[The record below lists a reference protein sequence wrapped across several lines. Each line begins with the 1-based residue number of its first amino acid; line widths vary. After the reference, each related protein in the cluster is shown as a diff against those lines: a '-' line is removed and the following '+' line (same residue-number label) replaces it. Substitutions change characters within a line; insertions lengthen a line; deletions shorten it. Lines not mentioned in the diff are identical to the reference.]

1 MAPKRSPSP
10 AKARGA
16 ASPRETRPP
25 SPRGARAKSPKG
37 GSQEGTARKGG
48 GPANWPVCE
57 YCNQKFAPAS
67 LPIHQKSC
75 RMKPELIE
83 EQKGIEELM
92 KLEGPRPINPNAD
105 WERCPNCGERYG
117 EFALPPHMKRCKRLL
132 PWGKV
137 TDGKQYG
144 TGPPPKK
151 EPSFLDFLPQV
162 LPKAF
167 DDLGSGLSKE
177 ELERLRGLFD
187 EHDADKNEALDQ
199 AEMTA
204 LLKQCVPQR
213 VKDVDSLLTEF
224 QLADEDGS
232 GCVSFAELARYYA
245 VLKDMGAEALPAEMI
260 EWLRMLFERFDGD
273 CDGQL
278 QMGELATLLC
288 QCFPSRA
295 KDAKKL
301 SSEIRGAD
309 VNGDGTISF
318 HEFLRFYEMML
329 ASGAEFDE
337 LAKMFHVHDA
347 NGDGVLDEH
356 EFLQLLHQVF
366 PEQCDENEAHVKAEF
381 AAADRDRSKGISF
394 AELKEYYATLE
405 TLYERLKQERDA
417 EEAVKEAEA
426 AAAVHAAAA
435 AAAAAAAVAAAKA
448 AAALKAARDK
458 EAADRAAEE
467 VAAAKAAA
475 RKAAD
480 EVRANE
486 KAQAEAEAMR
496 RKDEAE
502 RIAASLEACACG
514 DKFLPHLLAQHQ
526 RSCEACMPKEAADP
540 TNGGLFVPCEWCHR
554 TFFPDRLPVHQRSCK
569 KKPVGKGI
577 RPTITS
583 QQAFTDGGTVGE
595 YSRDEAKRRR
605 AFQLGAAI
613 AAGAFRP

>member
-1 MAPKRSPSP
+1 
-10 AKARGA
+10 
-16 ASPRETRPP
+16 
-25 SPRGARAKSPKG
+25 
-37 GSQEGTARKGG
+37 
-48 GPANWPVCE
+48 
-57 YCNQKFAPAS
+57 
-67 LPIHQKSC
+67 
-75 RMKPELIE
+75 MKPELIE

-301 SSEIRGAD
+301 SAEIRGAD

-417 EEAVKEAEA
+417 EEA
-426 AAAVHAAAA
+426 
-435 AAAAAAAVAAAKA
+435 
-448 AAALKAARDK
+448 
-458 EAADRAAEE
+458 
-467 VAAAKAAA
+467 AKAAA

-496 RKDEAE
+496 RKEEAE

-583 QQAFTDGGTVGE
+583 QQAFADGGTVGE